1 MVTMIPTQELPSI
14 NSKNLV
20 FGLQGIDS
28 KNLTGSLEVLLK
40 LNMLPLLKLQKFITS
55 TSMLPQLPMLK
66 LQKLKQVSIPSMVML
81 RIMSRLILQKQ
92 RLLLDTLLK

>member
-20 FGLQGIDS
+20 FLLQGIDS

-40 LNMLPLLKLQKFITS
+40 LNMPPLLKLQKFITS
-55 TSMLPQLPMLK
+55 TSMLLQLPMLK

>member
-1 MVTMIPTQELPSI
+1 LVTMIPTQELPSI

-20 FGLQGIDS
+20 FLNDVVDS
-28 KNLTGSLEVLLK
+28 KNLTGSLMVLLK
-40 LNMLPLLKLQKFITS
+40 LNMLPLLKLQKFINS
-55 TSMLPQLPMLK
+55 TSMLPKLPMMK